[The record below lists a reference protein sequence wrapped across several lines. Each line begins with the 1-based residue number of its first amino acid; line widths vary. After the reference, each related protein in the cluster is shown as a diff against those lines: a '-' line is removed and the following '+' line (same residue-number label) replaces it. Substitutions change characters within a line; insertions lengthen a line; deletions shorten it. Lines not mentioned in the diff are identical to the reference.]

1 MRVSL
6 RFGWVVYSEAGALSN
21 DIDATAVLVEY
32 VSSLFF
38 VQWLHAAEVCA
49 H

>member
-6 RFGWVVYSEAGALSN
+6 RFGWVVYSEAVVLSN
-21 DIDATAVLVEY
+21 DIDATAALVEY
-32 VSSLFF
+32 ESSSCS
-38 VQWLHAAEVCA
+38 VQCLHAAEVRA

>member
-1 MRVSL
+1 MRVRL
-6 RFGWVVYSEAGALSN
+6 RFGRVVYSEAVVLSN
-21 DIDATAVLVEY
+21 DIDAAAALVEY

>member
-1 MRVSL
+1 MRVRL
-6 RFGWVVYSEAGALSN
+6 RFGWVVYSEAVVLSN
-21 DIDATAVLVEY
+21 DIDAAAALVEY